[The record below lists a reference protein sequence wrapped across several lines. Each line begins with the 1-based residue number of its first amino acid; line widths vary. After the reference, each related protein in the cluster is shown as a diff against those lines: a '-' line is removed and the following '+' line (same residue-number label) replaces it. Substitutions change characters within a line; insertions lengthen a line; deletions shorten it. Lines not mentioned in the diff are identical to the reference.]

1 MTENI
6 EPYSLDAPAVAYALN
21 VNPALGLSSSQVEE
35 RRKDSGPNIL
45 QSIRPRPAW
54 RILLD
59 QFASLIVA
67 LLGAAAAV
75 AWMTG
80 DVVEAVAILIV
91 LVLNA
96 LVGFGTEWQAGR
108 ALDALRRQAP
118 ATARVRRDG
127 AERSIDAEGL
137 VPGDI
142 IILNGGDRVP
152 ADARLLEA
160 AALRAEESSLTG
172 ESTTVNKSAEPAK
185 RRDSDRRAPFDALPR
200 HNDRRR
206 PGNCHRDGDW
216 GQHGVGA
223 HWPARGGGA

>member
-6 EPYSLDAPAVAYALN
+6 KPHSLDAPAVAYALN

-35 RRKDSGPNIL
+35 RRKTSGPNIL

-96 LVGFGTEWQAGR
+96 LVGFGTEW
-108 ALDALRRQAP
+108 
-118 ATARVRRDG
+118 
-127 AERSIDAEGL
+127 
-137 VPGDI
+137 
-142 IILNGGDRVP
+142 
-152 ADARLLEA
+152 
-160 AALRAEESSLTG
+160 
-172 ESTTVNKSAEPAK
+172 
-185 RRDSDRRAPFDALPR
+185 
-200 HNDRRR
+200 
-206 PGNCHRDGDW
+206 
-216 GQHGVGA
+216 
-223 HWPARGGGA
+223 